1 AYVWTGIDGIGCGVA
16 TLQVGLRL
24 AAAENFASYDAW
36 YRWYPGPMVVIEGL
50 SLQPGNDLQF
60 ILLLANAT
68 AGFVTVINESSGES
82 NFTTVS
88 GPPLCQQNV
97 GWMLERA
104 TSSEGLLPLPDFGSL
119 NYTMA
124 FASTVDGSIVDPSSP
139 FVTVY
144 DIVQDG
150 VTETL
155 PGLENATIKHVTQ

>member
-1 AYVWTGIDGIGCGVA
+1 MV
-16 TLQVGLRL
+16 RL
-24 AAAENFASYDAW
+24 EFPPLLFCSRCYSRPAW

-88 GPPLCQQNV
+88 GPPLCQQSV

-124 FASTVDGSIVDPSSP
+124 FASTVNGSIVDPSSP

-150 VTETL
+150 VAVTETL
-155 PGLENATIKHVTQ
+155 PGFENATIKHVTQ